1 MIQLF
6 THSTSSW
13 VRYDK
18 YMIRKADNGKRYL
31 TAADG
36 AVPTIINP
44 FEEVQQMALDAINIG
59 IMVLNNRMGA
69 IVEQAIIRFASHYGM
84 LGLMTALPTT
94 ARFMDYFYVYLPK
107 NDFIREESMDTQAY
121 TDLFF
126 PFRKPT
132 YRKDGDYVEW
142 DIEGDVPIQALM
154 LTLSQ
159 YDTPIAT
166 QMTFLREYAEDLIWV
181 RNVFRAFAFNF
192 LTTLYYYS
200 LPLSEEERASYR
212 YSMQIFEGAAPTCHL
227 ELWDKPV
234 VMWDYHS
241 LLLGL
246 QMAVFFTITDPKSPI
261 HLCKNCEKAFFASR
275 PNQLYCSGHCRRY
288 YRKKHPTEREE

>member
-1 MIQLF
+1 MIRLF

-13 VRYDK
+13 VRYDR
-18 YMIRKADNGKRYL
+18 YVVRKAGNGKRYL
-31 TAADG
+31 TPAEG
-36 AVPTIINP
+36 ALPQLINP
-44 FEEVQQMALDAINIG
+44 FEKVQQMALDAINIG
-59 IMVLNNRMGA
+59 IMVMDNRAGS
-69 IVEQAIIRFASHYGM
+69 IVEQAILRFASNYGM

-107 NDFIREESMDTQAY
+107 NDFIREESMETQAY

-126 PFRKPT
+126 PFEKPT
-132 YRKDGDYVEW
+132 YRKEGDLVEW

-166 QMTFLREYAEDLIWV
+166 QMTFLRGYAEDLIWV
-181 RNVFRAFAFNF
+181 RNVFRAFAYNF
-192 LTTLYYYS
+192 LTTMYYYS
-200 LPLSEEERASYR
+200 IPLTDEERTSFR
-212 YSMQIFEGAAPTCHL
+212 YSLQIFEGAAPTCHL
-227 ELWDKPV
+227 ELWDRPV

-246 QMAVFFTITDPKSPI
+246 QMAVFFTITNPKSPI
-261 HLCKNCEKAFFASR
+261 HLCRNCGKAFFASR
-275 PNQLYCSGHCRRY
+275 PNQLYCSDRCRRH
-288 YRKKHPTEREE
+288 YRLRHKGEE

>member
-1 MIQLF
+1 MIRLF

-13 VRYDK
+13 VRYDR
-18 YMIRKADNGKRYL
+18 YVVRKAGNGKRYL
-31 TAADG
+31 TPAEG
-36 AVPTIINP
+36 ALPQLINP
-44 FEEVQQMALDAINIG
+44 FEKVQQMALDAINIG
-59 IMVLNNRMGA
+59 IMVMDNRAGS
-69 IVEQAIIRFASHYGM
+69 IVEQAILRFASNYGM

-94 ARFMDYFYVYLPK
+94 ARFMDYCYVYLPK
-107 NDFIREESMDTQAY
+107 NDFIREESMETQAY

-126 PFRKPT
+126 PFEKPT
-132 YRKDGDYVEW
+132 YRKEGDLVEW

-166 QMTFLREYAEDLIWV
+166 QMTFLRGYAEDLIWV
-181 RNVFRAFAFNF
+181 RNVFRAFAYNL

-200 LPLSEEERASYR
+200 IPLTDEERTSFR
-212 YSMQIFEGAAPTCHL
+212 YSLQIFEGAAPTCHL
-227 ELWDKPV
+227 ELWDRPV

-261 HLCKNCEKAFFASR
+261 HLCKNCGKAFFAFR
-275 PNQLYCSGHCRRY
+275 PNQLYCSDQCRRH
-288 YRKKHPTEREE
+288 YRLRHKGEE

>member
-1 MIQLF
+1 MIRLF

-13 VRYDK
+13 VRYDR
-18 YMIRKADNGKRYL
+18 YVVRKAGNGKRYL
-31 TAADG
+31 TPAEG
-36 AVPTIINP
+36 ALPQLINP
-44 FEEVQQMALDAINIG
+44 FEKVQQMALDAINIG
-59 IMVLNNRMGA
+59 IMVMDNRAGS
-69 IVEQAIIRFASHYGM
+69 IVEQAILRFASNYGM

-107 NDFIREESMDTQAY
+107 NDFIREESMETQAY

-126 PFRKPT
+126 PFEKPT
-132 YRKDGDYVEW
+132 YRKEGDLVEW

-166 QMTFLREYAEDLIWV
+166 QMTFLRGYAEDLIWV
-181 RNVFRAFAFNF
+181 RNVFRAFAYNL

-200 LPLSEEERASYR
+200 IPLTDEERTSFR
-212 YSMQIFEGAAPTCHL
+212 YSLQIFEGAAPTCHL
-227 ELWDKPV
+227 ELWDRPV

-261 HLCKNCEKAFFASR
+261 HLCKNCGKAFFVSR
-275 PNQLYCSGHCRRY
+275 PNQLYCSDRCRRH
-288 YRKKHPTEREE
+288 YRLRHKGEE

>member
-1 MIQLF
+1 MIRLF

-13 VRYDK
+13 VRYDR
-18 YMIRKADNGKRYL
+18 YVVRKAGNGKRYL
-31 TAADG
+31 TPAEG
-36 AVPTIINP
+36 ALPQLINP
-44 FEEVQQMALDAINIG
+44 FEKVQQMALDAINIG
-59 IMVLNNRMGA
+59 IMVMDNRAGS
-69 IVEQAIIRFASHYGM
+69 IVEQAIIRFAANYGM

-107 NDFIREESMDTQAY
+107 NDFIREESMETQAY

-126 PFRKPT
+126 PFEKPT
-132 YRKDGDYVEW
+132 YRKEGDLVEW

-154 LTLSQ
+154 MTLSQ

-166 QMTFLREYAEDLIWV
+166 QMTFLRGYAEDLIWV
-181 RNVFRAFAFNF
+181 KNVFRAFAYNL

-200 LPLSEEERASYR
+200 IPLTDEERTSFR
-212 YSMQIFEGAAPTCHL
+212 YSLQIFEGAAPTCHL
-227 ELWDKPV
+227 ELWDRPV

-246 QMAVFFTITDPKSPI
+246 QMAVFFTITDPQSPI
-261 HLCKNCEKAFFASR
+261 HLCRNCGKAFFASR
-275 PNQLYCSGHCRRY
+275 PNQLYCSDRCRRH
-288 YRKKHPTEREE
+288 YRLRHKGEE

>member
-1 MIQLF
+1 MIRLF

-13 VRYDK
+13 VRYDR
-18 YMIRKADNGKRYL
+18 YVVRKAGNGKRYL
-31 TAADG
+31 TPAEG
-36 AVPTIINP
+36 ALPQLINP
-44 FEEVQQMALDAINIG
+44 FEKVQQMALDAINIG
-59 IMVLNNRMGA
+59 IMVMDNRAGS
-69 IVEQAIIRFASHYGM
+69 IVEQAILRFASNYGM

-107 NDFIREESMDTQAY
+107 NDFIREESMETQAY

-126 PFRKPT
+126 PFEKPT
-132 YRKDGDYVEW
+132 YRKEGDLVEW

-166 QMTFLREYAEDLIWV
+166 QMTFLRGYAEDLIWV
-181 RNVFRAFAFNF
+181 RNVFRAFAYNF
-192 LTTLYYYS
+192 LTTMYYYS
-200 LPLSEEERASYR
+200 IPLTDEERTSFR
-212 YSMQIFEGAAPTCHL
+212 YSLQIFEGAAPTCHL
-227 ELWDKPV
+227 ELWDRPV

-241 LLLGL
+241 LLPGL

-261 HLCKNCEKAFFASR
+261 HLCKNCGKAFFASR
-275 PNQLYCSGHCRRY
+275 PNQLYCSDRCRRH
-288 YRKKHPTEREE
+288 YRLRHKGEE

>member
-1 MIQLF
+1 MIRLF

-13 VRYDK
+13 VRYDR
-18 YMIRKADNGKRYL
+18 YVVRKAGNGKRYL
-31 TAADG
+31 TPAEG
-36 AVPTIINP
+36 ALPQLINP
-44 FEEVQQMALDAINIG
+44 FEKVQQMALDAINIG
-59 IMVLNNRMGA
+59 IMVMDNRAGS
-69 IVEQAIIRFASHYGM
+69 IVEQAIIRFAANYGM

-107 NDFIREESMDTQAY
+107 NDFIREESMETQAY

-126 PFRKPT
+126 PFEKPT
-132 YRKDGDYVEW
+132 YRKEGDLVEW

-166 QMTFLREYAEDLIWV
+166 QMTFLRGYAEDLIWV
-181 RNVFRAFAFNF
+181 KNVFRAFAYNL

-200 LPLSEEERASYR
+200 IPLTDEERTSFR
-212 YSMQIFEGAAPTCHL
+212 YSLQIFEGAAPTCHL
-227 ELWDKPV
+227 ELWDRPV

-261 HLCKNCEKAFFASR
+261 HLCKNCGKAFFASR
-275 PNQLYCSGHCRRY
+275 PNQLYCSDRCRRH
-288 YRKKHPTEREE
+288 YRLRHKGEE

>member
-1 MIQLF
+1 MIRLF

-13 VRYDK
+13 VRYDR
-18 YMIRKADNGKRYL
+18 YVVRKAGNGKRYL
-31 TAADG
+31 TPAEG
-36 AVPTIINP
+36 ALPQLINP
-44 FEEVQQMALDAINIG
+44 FEKVQQMALDAINIG
-59 IMVLNNRMGA
+59 IMVMDNRAGS
-69 IVEQAIIRFASHYGM
+69 IVEQAILRFASNYGM

-94 ARFMDYFYVYLPK
+94 ARFMDYFYVYLPT
-107 NDFIREESMDTQAY
+107 NDFIREESMETQAY

-126 PFRKPT
+126 PFEKPT
-132 YRKDGDYVEW
+132 YRKEGDLVEW

-166 QMTFLREYAEDLIWV
+166 QMTFLRGYAEDLTWV
-181 RNVFRAFAFNF
+181 KNVFRAFAYNL

-200 LPLSEEERASYR
+200 IPLTDEERTSFR
-212 YSMQIFEGAAPTCHL
+212 YSLQIFEGAAPTCHL
-227 ELWDKPV
+227 ELWDRPV

-246 QMAVFFTITDPKSPI
+246 QMAVFFTITNPKSPI
-261 HLCKNCEKAFFASR
+261 HLCRNCGKAFFASR
-275 PNQLYCSGHCRRY
+275 PNQLYCSDRCRRH
-288 YRKKHPTEREE
+288 YRLRHKGEE

>member
-1 MIQLF
+1 MIRLF

-13 VRYDK
+13 VRYDR
-18 YMIRKADNGKRYL
+18 YVVRKAGNGKRYL
-31 TAADG
+31 TPAEG
-36 AVPTIINP
+36 ALPQLINP
-44 FEEVQQMALDAINIG
+44 FEKVQQMALDAINIG
-59 IMVLNNRMGA
+59 IMVMDNRAGS
-69 IVEQAIIRFASHYGM
+69 IVEQAILRFASNYGM

-107 NDFIREESMDTQAY
+107 NDFIREESMETQAY

-126 PFRKPT
+126 PFEKPT
-132 YRKDGDYVEW
+132 YRKEGDLVEW

-166 QMTFLREYAEDLIWV
+166 QMTFLRGYAEDLIWV
-181 RNVFRAFAFNF
+181 RNVFRAFAYNL

-200 LPLSEEERASYR
+200 IPLTDEERTSFR
-212 YSMQIFEGAAPTCHL
+212 YSLQIFEGAAPTCHL
-227 ELWDKPV
+227 ELWDRPV

-261 HLCKNCEKAFFASR
+261 HLCRNCGKAFFASR
-275 PNQLYCSGHCRRY
+275 PNQLYCSDRCRRH
-288 YRKKHPTEREE
+288 YRLRHKGEE

>member
-1 MIQLF
+1 MIRLF

-13 VRYDK
+13 VRYER
-18 YMIRKADNGKRYL
+18 YVVRKAGNGKRYL
-31 TAADG
+31 TPAEG
-36 AVPTIINP
+36 ALPQLINP
-44 FEEVQQMALDAINIG
+44 FEKVQQMALDAINIG
-59 IMVLNNRMGA
+59 IMVMDNRAGS
-69 IVEQAIIRFASHYGM
+69 IVEQAIIRFAANYGM

-107 NDFIREESMDTQAY
+107 NDFIREESMETQAY

-126 PFRKPT
+126 PFEKPT
-132 YRKDGDYVEW
+132 YRKEGDLVEW

-166 QMTFLREYAEDLIWV
+166 QMTFLRGYAEDLIWV
-181 RNVFRAFAFNF
+181 RNVFRAFAYNF
-192 LTTLYYYS
+192 LTTMYYYS
-200 LPLSEEERASYR
+200 IPLTDEERTSFR
-212 YSMQIFEGAAPTCHL
+212 YSLQIFEGAAPTCHL
-227 ELWDKPV
+227 ELWDRPV

-261 HLCKNCEKAFFASR
+261 HLCRNCGKAFFASR
-275 PNQLYCSGHCRRY
+275 PNQLYCSDRCRRH
-288 YRKKHPTEREE
+288 YRLRHKGEE

>member
-1 MIQLF
+1 MIRLF

-13 VRYDK
+13 VRYDR
-18 YMIRKADNGKRYL
+18 YVVRKAGNGKRYL
-31 TAADG
+31 TPAEG
-36 AVPTIINP
+36 ALPQLINP
-44 FEEVQQMALDAINIG
+44 FEKVQQMALDAINIG
-59 IMVLNNRMGA
+59 IMVMDNRAGS
-69 IVEQAIIRFASHYGM
+69 IVEQAIIRFAANYGM

-107 NDFIREESMDTQAY
+107 NDFIREESMETQAY

-126 PFRKPT
+126 PFEKPT
-132 YRKDGDYVEW
+132 YRKEGDLVEW

-166 QMTFLREYAEDLIWV
+166 QMTFLRGYAEDLIWV
-181 RNVFRAFAFNF
+181 RNVFRAFAYNF
-192 LTTLYYYS
+192 LTTMYYYS
-200 LPLSEEERASYR
+200 IPLTDEERASFR
-212 YSMQIFEGAAPTCHL
+212 YSLQIFEGAAPTCHL
-227 ELWDKPV
+227 ELWDRAV

-261 HLCKNCEKAFFASR
+261 HLCRNCGKAFFASR
-275 PNQLYCSGHCRRY
+275 PNQLYCSDRCRRH
-288 YRKKHPTEREE
+288 YRLRHKGEE

>member
-1 MIQLF
+1 MIRLF

-13 VRYDK
+13 VRYDR
-18 YMIRKADNGKRYL
+18 YVVRKAGNGKRYL
-31 TAADG
+31 TPAEG
-36 AVPTIINP
+36 ALPQLINP
-44 FEEVQQMALDAINIG
+44 FEKVQQMAMDAINIG
-59 IMVLNNRMGA
+59 IMVMDNRAGS
-69 IVEQAIIRFASHYGM
+69 IVEQAIIRFAANYGM

-107 NDFIREESMDTQAY
+107 NDFIREESMETQAY

-126 PFRKPT
+126 PFEKPT
-132 YRKDGDYVEW
+132 YRKEGDLVEW

-166 QMTFLREYAEDLIWV
+166 QMTFLRGYAEDLIWV
-181 RNVFRAFAFNF
+181 KNVFRAFAYNL

-200 LPLSEEERASYR
+200 IPLTDEERTSFR
-212 YSMQIFEGAAPTCHL
+212 YSLQIFEGAAPTCHL
-227 ELWDKPV
+227 ELWDRPV

-261 HLCKNCEKAFFASR
+261 HLCKNCGKAFFASR
-275 PNQLYCSGHCRRY
+275 PNQLYCSDRCRRH
-288 YRKKHPTEREE
+288 YRLRHKGEE